1 MFKKNIIDGTCIL
14 LKHSTFVLVWLFF
27 FFQDSIFDVIRNIE
41 YCDVVNDEDMI
52 VEHLRLLV
60 NLSVTNIAHDEI
72 MTGAQEFFNI
82 LSQSLSGKIQ
92 VIELLLGG
100 IFTVTFRLLVLYF
113 RVIFRDLW
121 INVYTIRHW
130 FHCIHLFSF
139 DHWALILLFYV
150 VSLVK

>member
-1 MFKKNIIDGTCIL
+1 M
-14 LKHSTFVLVWLFF
+14 
-27 FFQDSIFDVIRNIE
+27 IRNIE

-60 NLSVTNIAHDEI
+60 NLSATNIAHDEI

-113 RVIFRDLW
+113 RVILPDL
-121 INVYTIRHW
+121 
-130 FHCIHLFSF
+130 
-139 DHWALILLFYV
+139 
-150 VSLVK
+150 

>member
-1 MFKKNIIDGTCIL
+1 M
-14 LKHSTFVLVWLFF
+14 
-27 FFQDSIFDVIRNIE
+27 IRNIE

-113 RVIFRDLW
+113 RVIFRDL
-121 INVYTIRHW
+121 
-130 FHCIHLFSF
+130 
-139 DHWALILLFYV
+139 
-150 VSLVK
+150 